1 MGGEEDHFSIDLS
14 THGEDGGERKEKGGG
29 EELGKTVESG
39 EGGEQAKKCQATPLP
54 FLHQVNSSPPRFA
67 KEVEE
72 KRGGGISFS
81 PRSAEGETEKKDVVA
96 TA

>member
-14 THGEDGGERKEKGGG
+14 THGEDGGEREEKGGG

-54 FLHQVNSSPPRFA
+54 FLHQVNSSSLPRFA

-72 KRGGGISFS
+72 KRGGGSLFL
-81 PRSAEGETEKKDVVA
+81 PVLQRGRGRRKMW
-96 TA
+96 